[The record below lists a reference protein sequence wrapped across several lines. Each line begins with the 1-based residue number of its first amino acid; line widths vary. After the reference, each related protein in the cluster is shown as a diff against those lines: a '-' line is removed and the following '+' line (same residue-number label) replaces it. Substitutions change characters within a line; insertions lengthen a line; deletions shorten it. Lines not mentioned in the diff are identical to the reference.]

1 MIHFKIYQ
9 PSTKSQNTNF
19 VAYNSLLTDAKPKT
33 NVQQLPLVN
42 GSPTS
47 WENLLRAFKEAGK
60 VKNVIQPA
68 GKTIISFVLQLH
80 AKAIRL
86 QARPDV
92 KSDFVFRMRELHNV
106 FTTWKV
112 LGKLIDGVAFK
123 AFEEAGKLVTF
134 H

>member
-1 MIHFKIYQ
+1 M
-9 PSTKSQNTNF
+9 
-19 VAYNSLLTDAKPKT
+19 TDGKPKT

-47 WENLLRAFKEAGK
+47 WENVLRAFKEAGK

-86 QARPDV
+86 QVRPDV

-112 LGKLIDGVAFK
+112 LGKLIDGN
-123 AFEEAGKLVTF
+123 GIQGIRGSR
-134 H
+134 